1 MTIQISKQHARAI
14 WIQAQRLNEEH
25 PFGEDIDA
33 TARAIKHLG
42 YVQIDTINVI
52 ERCHHHILFNRIPNY
67 KRSDLEHAQS
77 TSKTVFEYWTH
88 ALSYIS
94 SKDFRYFIP
103 MMKQQRKN
111 PSNWT
116 KKVARSDI
124 NAILKRIREN
134 GPLAISDIKD
144 DKLVEKTHA
153 WGSRKPSKD
162 ALQAAFYNGELVIS
176 KREGMLKTYELT
188 DRHFGFHGVQKPATE
203 LQVLQYVLS
212 RALRAQGLISL
223 NSICHLDAKAKP
235 GILKL
240 IEQMVRTKKLVPVK
254 IEGVEKVDHWAA
266 PETFDTEI
274 KPANLIHILSPFDP
288 LIIIRKRT
296 QAIFD
301 YEHLFEAYVPAAKR
315 KLGYFTLPVLVGD
328 EIVAAIDL
336 KTDRKAKKMRVQS
349 WHWVGH
355 GNAKDHKALIEEELS
370 RFERFQLANST

>member
-1 MTIQISKQHARAI
+1 MTVQISKRRARAI

-25 PFGEDIDA
+25 PFGADIEA
-33 TARAIKHLG
+33 TARAIEHLG

-67 KRSDLEHAQS
+67 QRSDLVHAQS

-94 SKDFRYFIP
+94 SEDFRFFIP

-116 KKVARSDI
+116 KKVDRADI
-124 NAILKRIREN
+124 NAILERVREN

-162 ALQAAFYNGELVIS
+162 ALQAAFYSGELVIS
-176 KREGMLKTYELT
+176 KRDGMLKTYELT
-188 DRHFGFHGVQKPATE
+188 DRHFGFEGVQKPATE

-212 RALRAQGLISL
+212 RALKAQGLISL
-223 NSICHLDAKAKP
+223 NSICHLDAKSKP
-235 GILKL
+235 AILKL

-254 IEGVEKVDHWAA
+254 IEGVDKIDHWAA
-266 PETFDTEI
+266 PEILEAKIT
-274 KPANLIHILSPFDP
+274 PANLTHILSPFDP

-315 KLGYFTLPVLVGD
+315 KLGYFTLPVLIGD

-336 KTDRKAKKMRVQS
+336 KTDRKAREMLIQS

-355 GNAKDHKALIEEELS
+355 GNAEDHKAQIEEELS
-370 RFERFQLANST
+370 RFEKFQLANLA